1 MNKELLFNTLSKYK
15 IVKYD
20 DILFCE
26 VDYSN
31 ISFYRLREA
40 FYYLGIVLEED
51 EDKSICV
58 AKIKSGFL
66 NQNETVIAAQTHKS
80 SISFALYS
88 EEGIIK
94 QKSSEKTLNLILER
108 LKNPKAPKKN
118 GKKIFG
124 SIFIVILLGLGIFI
138 APKLFSLNKA
148 TELTKAYNTSICE
161 YNNSIDDY
169 NALAKQADL
178 SNVDNFIVKAK
189 KIPTVEEDKLS
200 VFYSLLKGN
209 KVSSIEADTKTLKQM
224 KSTLEN
230 NSTIINSIINPS
242 EDWVISKIKDCNFID
257 SVKAVTQ
264 DNDPNNLLG
273 KDGGYTGAI
282 YFTINKLTEDK
293 NVDPVKLGTNCG
305 GCIEIYKNTNDAK
318 QRCEYLKQFDNS
330 FLQTG
335 SYTTIGTLVVRTSY
349 QLEVDSQ
356 YFVTNKIFKALTS
369 I

>member
-51 EDKSICV
+51 EDESICV

-66 NQNETVIAAQTHKS
+66 NQNETVIAAQTHKF

-124 SIFIVILLGLGIFI
+124 SIFIVILLGLAIFI
-138 APKLFSLNKA
+138 APKLFSLNTA
-148 TELTKAYNTSICE
+148 TELTKAYNTSIRE

-178 SNVDNFIVKAK
+178 SNVENFVVECIFPFNYFRLDARKPHVFVYFSPLFTSLSEIHYGNESFCIREPL
-189 KIPTVEEDKLS
+189 IPI
-200 VFYSLLKGN
+200 FH
-209 KVSSIEADTKTLKQM
+209 
-224 KSTLEN
+224 
-230 NSTIINSIINPS
+230 
-242 EDWVISKIKDCNFID
+242 
-257 SVKAVTQ
+257 
-264 DNDPNNLLG
+264 NL
-273 KDGGYTGAI
+273 
-282 YFTINKLTEDK
+282 F
-293 NVDPVKLGTNCG
+293 
-305 GCIEIYKNTNDAK
+305 
-318 QRCEYLKQFDNS
+318 
-330 FLQTG
+330 
-335 SYTTIGTLVVRTSY
+335 
-349 QLEVDSQ
+349 
-356 YFVTNKIFKALTS
+356 
-369 I
+369 